1 MQLPRFSKILL
12 MILAA
17 AISPMVASRLLS
29 NLSNLELICNC
40 GSSFGHLSEYAYQL
54 NDNNSS
60 RLSRA
65 RQALITMDWRQI
77 DPYRWDV
84 PNAATRLGPVQRDI
98 LALAYLNRGDS
109 EAAAKLNPTS
119 IAASYKLWKLTG
131 QELWKTR
138 LAGFRMDAI
147 QSSNGSVQS
156 EIDLAIR
163 SLVQTEFYGRQ
174 QSQQLSDFL
183 DRKQGGYID
192 ITQHEWRFSQWA
204 GPHDS
209 EAIYVSSKLE
219 NQPKILLISALRW
232 SSNANVVPFSEL
244 IRKVEIAAYSTKT
257 LAIRYKTENISRGF
271 ALVALVSE
279 QTAQIPN
286 YRFLHV
292 QLPNTAGEWREER
305 FRVNGQTI
313 SLPTVF
319 ALRNW
324 SDGSVWFEVLSFE

>member
-1 MQLPRFSKILL
+1 

-17 AISPMVASRLLS
+17 AISPMLASRLLS

-40 GSSFGHLSEYAYQL
+40 WNSFGHLSELAYQL

-65 RQALITMDWRQI
+65 RKALITMDWRQI

-84 PNAATRLGPVQRDI
+84 PHAAVRLRPAQRDI

-119 IAASYKLWKLTG
+119 IAAWYELWKLTR

-138 LAGFRMDAI
+138 LANFRLDAI
-147 QSSNGSVQS
+147 RSSNDSVQS
-156 EIDLAIR
+156 EIDLAFR
-163 SLVQTEFYGRQ
+163 SLVQSGFYGRQ
-174 QSQQLSDFL
+174 QGQQLSDFL
-183 DRKQGGYID
+183 DRKKRGFIE
-192 ITQHEWRFSQWA
+192 IPQHEWQFTQWA
-204 GPHDS
+204 GPHDT
-209 EAIYVSSKLE
+209 EALYVAGVPE
-219 NQPKILLISALRW
+219 EQPGVLLISALRW
-232 SSNANVVPFSEL
+232 SSDSEVIPYAEL
-244 IRKVEIAAYSTKT
+244 VRKVKIGANSTHT
-257 LAIRYKTENISRGF
+257 LTVRYKTENISRGF
-271 ALVALVSE
+271 ALIALVSE

-292 QLPNTAGEWREER
+292 QLPNTEGEWHEKR
-305 FRVNGQTI
+305 FRVNGQNVQ
-313 SLPTVF
+313 LPAVF

-324 SDGSVWFEVLSFE
+324 SDGNVWFDVVSFE